1 MTQANTSVPTSS
13 KQSGSVVFAPGEKF
27 FVRRVPLAPDGDA
40 PAQVELALEGFSPFP
55 ASQLYYG
62 FRANST
68 RTEALV
74 FAAFRKNFSPEET
87 ATWADATAVLPT
99 FSVWL
104 GANAIPPAGISLR
117 ENGDELEAISWDGR
131 SELPAGVLARTQEA
145 IGRDELVAE
154 ARQKAELRADAAVKT
169 FRPAVEI
176 ARENRE
182 LILRLGSG
190 GIEARFDEVGL
201 GHADI
206 RDKELLKERRL
217 TLRRDTLL
225 WRGFAAVMIGLAV
238 CVVLELVL
246 FAGHFWL
253 TGRQAELA
261 AQAPLVKKIEQTQS
275 VAKRL
280 DEISTQRLLP
290 FEMINVLNDKRPAGM
305 EFNSVTTKGLWQL
318 DIRGQAN
325 SADDTSTFEADAR
338 KIPGIEKLEVTEK
351 NSRDRMTVFHYEIT
365 FKPGWFQAGGGK

>member
-1 MTQANTSVPTSS
+1 M
-13 KQSGSVVFAPGEKF
+13 FAPGEKF

-225 WRGFAAVMIGLAV
+225 WRGFAAVLIGLAV

-280 DEISTQRLLP
+280 DEI
-290 FEMINVLNDKRPAGM
+290 
-305 EFNSVTTKGLWQL
+305 
-318 DIRGQAN
+318 
-325 SADDTSTFEADAR
+325 
-338 KIPGIEKLEVTEK
+338 
-351 NSRDRMTVFHYEIT
+351 
-365 FKPGWFQAGGGK
+365 

>member
-1 MTQANTSVPTSS
+1 MTQANTSVPTAS
-13 KQSGSVVFAPGEKF
+13 KRSGSVAFAPGEKF

-40 PAQVELALEGFSPFP
+40 STQVELALEGFSPFP

-62 FRANST
+62 FRTNPA

-74 FAAFRKNFSPEET
+74 FAAFRKNFPPEET

-104 GANAIPPAGISLR
+104 GANAVQPAGVSLR
-117 ENGDELEAISWDGR
+117 ENGDELEAVSWDGR
-131 SELPAGVLARTQEA
+131 SELPAAILVRTQEA
-145 IGRDELVAE
+145 IGRDEFVAE
-154 ARQKAELRADAAVKT
+154 ARQKAELRADAALKT

-176 ARENRE
+176 AQENRE

-201 GHADI
+201 AHADI

-217 TLRRDTLL
+217 TSRRDTLL
-225 WRGFAAVMIGLAV
+225 WRGFAGVLIGLAA
-238 CVVLELVL
+238 CMVLELGL
-246 FAGHFWL
+246 FAGRFWL
-253 TGRQAELA
+253 SGRQAELDS
-261 AQAPLVKKIEQTQS
+261 QAPLAKKIEQTQS
-275 VAKRL
+275 VAKRM
-280 DEISTQRLLP
+280 DEISTQRLLA
-290 FEMINVLNDKRPAGM
+290 FEMINVLNNKRPAGL
-305 EFNSVTTKGLWQL
+305 EFNSVTTKGPWQL

-325 SADDTSTFEADAR
+325 SADDTSTFEVDAR

-351 NSRDRMTVFHYEIT
+351 NSRDRMIVFHYEIT